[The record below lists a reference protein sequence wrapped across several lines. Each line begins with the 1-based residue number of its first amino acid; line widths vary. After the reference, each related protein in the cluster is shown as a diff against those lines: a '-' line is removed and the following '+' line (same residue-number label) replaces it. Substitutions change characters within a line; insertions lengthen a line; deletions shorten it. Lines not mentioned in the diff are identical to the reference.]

1 MALLVVDDDP
11 IILRLMDGVLSSLGY
26 ADVQYAASGEEALQ
40 KISRSGDLF
49 STFLLDIKM
58 PGMDGI
64 ELVRHIRANPLH
76 RRTPILMLTSVT
88 EKPFIDAAFATGAT
102 DYITK
107 PIEVQELGARLRVAQ
122 ALYSEQQRASDSV
135 KAAQVLRSEIDSL
148 QQGQAVPFEL
158 ADPITLYDVP
168 RVINAL
174 AMENYLHR
182 LSRLRRFMVAAVGFQ
197 IRRVESLYSM
207 SSPAEFRGILTD
219 VAEAV
224 FENLRH
230 LEVMITYYGNG
241 SFVAVLPR
249 VNAIDRE
256 DLEVA
261 LGMTLAE
268 FGLTIDC
275 GLPMN
280 VSVSV
285 GEQVHTSMFD
295 TSPKDLI
302 AKTIPQAYAQ
312 TRTRSGAL
320 QQFRGLFN

>member
-1 MALLVVDDDP
+1 M
-11 IILRLMDGVLSSLGY
+11 
-26 ADVQYAASGEEALQ
+26 
-40 KISRSGDLF
+40 
-49 STFLLDIKM
+49 
-58 PGMDGI
+58 
-64 ELVRHIRANPLH
+64 
-76 RRTPILMLTSVT
+76 
-88 EKPFIDAAFATGAT
+88 
-102 DYITK
+102 
-107 PIEVQELGARLRVAQ
+107 
-122 ALYSEQQRASDSV
+122 
-135 KAAQVLRSEIDSL
+135 
-148 QQGQAVPFEL
+148 PFEL

-207 SSPAEFRGILTD
+207 SSPSEFRGILTD

-249 VNAIDRE
+249 VNDIERE

-302 AKTIPQAYAQ
+302 AKTISQAYAQ